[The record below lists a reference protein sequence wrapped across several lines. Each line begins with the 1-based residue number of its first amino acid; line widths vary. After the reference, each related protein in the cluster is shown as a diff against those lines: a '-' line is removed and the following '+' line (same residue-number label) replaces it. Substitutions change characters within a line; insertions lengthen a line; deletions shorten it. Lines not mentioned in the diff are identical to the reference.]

1 MKSGKELKIIAW
13 DASKPLPSTPIPYS
27 LYIVRDGVNFYIKPV
42 DNTGAYLSQSL
53 TGIGV
58 QSVTGDGVDNSDPN
72 NPVISFPIADD
83 IDDSTSINKF
93 ITQLLIDKLNGI
105 QAGAE
110 QNVNADW
117 NAISGDALI
126 LNKPNATSDFT
137 NDGEG
142 GDRFIEE
149 QELGTAAYQAIEYFA
164 TALQG
169 ALADTALQPG
179 DNISELVNDAG
190 YVTDSGVLSVT
201 GDGVDNTDPDN
212 PVLSF
217 PNASEVAVTPTG
229 NLTSTDTQSA
239 LEELQDDIDNITFT
253 PAGNDTEIQF
263 NNSGVFGASDGLTWN
278 GEYLNIVSKSLSSI
292 YRGITIETYTA
303 GTGRSAPLTAN
314 FSDSSTN
321 LTAGLSGIT
330 LNNLNTTSNNYCSF
344 NFGTYDTLSTVRV
357 FGNMAVQF
365 VNHSPTVGQADYV
378 FNLWSDTALT
388 ERMRLTG
395 DGNLTVGNDAVSSA
409 FVWDNTNTR
418 LGIGTSPSYPF
429 HLIDTT
435 ASSQYRLAE
444 FVGDRGTISLRSD
457 TTNDRMLFLIQHDG
471 SPVANRGVFSS
482 SITGETF
489 ARFNFDAY
497 GALGWGQGTVDV
509 DTNLFRDS
517 ANKLRTND
525 TFIVDGN
532 LGVGVTSPTRKLEV
546 NGLATITGNGTDS
559 LNFFNDFGTLTG
571 TYNIA
576 RFTRFSSG
584 AGNAGFFARYNA
596 TSGTVN
602 YTDLYAPGGI
612 DFSISTF
619 NGAAIQNIYID
630 ASEESVGIGTT
641 TPSEKLHVTGNVKSQ
656 GLCLSYRVVSTSQT
670 ISDSDYTI
678 DADTASIILTM
689 MPLISA
695 GNNQIFN
702 LSNSSG
708 GTITINTTS
717 SEDIYMPGG
726 KVTSVVLNDGESLT
740 LQKGSSYWRSL

>member
-217 PNASEVAVTPTG
+217 PNASEITVTPTG

-239 LEELQDDIDNITFT
+239 LEELQSDIDNFSQI
-253 PAGNDTEIQF
+253 AGNNGEIQF
-263 NNSGVFGASDGLTWN
+263 NDSGNFGA
-278 GEYLNIVSKSLSSI
+278 
-292 YRGITIETYTA
+292 
-303 GTGRSAPLTAN
+303 
-314 FSDSSTN
+314 
-321 LTAGLSGIT
+321 
-330 LNNLNTTSNNYCSF
+330 
-344 NFGTYDTLSTVRV
+344 
-357 FGNMAVQF
+357 
-365 VNHSPTVGQADYV
+365 
-378 FNLWSDTALT
+378 
-388 ERMRLTG
+388 
-395 DGNLTVGNDAVSSA
+395 SSA
-409 FVWDNTNTR
+409 FVWDNLNNR

-429 HLIDTT
+429 HLIDNT
-435 ASSQYRLAE
+435 ASNQYRLAE
-444 FVGDRGTISLRSD
+444 ISGNRGTISFRSD
-457 TTNDRMLFLIQHDG
+457 TNHNRILMLLEHTT
-471 SPVANRGVFSS
+471 SPTAGRGVFSS

-497 GALGWGQGTVDV
+497 GTLNWGIGTVDT
-509 DTNLFRDS
+509 DTNLYRHS
-517 ANKLRTND
+517 ANTLKTDD
-525 TFIVDGN
+525 TFVAN
-532 LGVGVTSPTRKLEV
+532 
-546 NGLATITGNGTDS
+546 
-559 LNFFNDFGTLTG
+559 
-571 TYNIA
+571 
-576 RFTRFSSG
+576 
-584 AGNAGFFARYNA
+584 
-596 TSGTVN
+596 
-602 YTDLYAPGGI
+602 
-612 DFSISTF
+612 SI
-619 NGAAIQNIYID
+619 
-630 ASEESVGIGTT
+630 GIGTNSPISNFEMIKPSAIMRLT
-641 TPSEKLHVTGNVKSQ
+641 ATNTTGVGYSGANLYENSGALAASFVYGNPTASAFTNEFVIASRQADIPVKFYQGNITATDEKLELATDGNIYLKNGDVIVEDNVTATSFITNGGTASQIVRGDGSLTDGNIFTPS
-656 GLCLSYRVVSTSQT
+656 YRSVAVNTNILPT
-670 ISDSDYTI
+670 DYTVDGTTVGI
-678 DADTASIILTM
+678 VFTLMDLASL
-689 MPLISA
+689 S
-695 GNNQIFN
+695 NNQIFN

-708 GTITINTTS
+708 GNITINTTS
-717 SEDIYMPGG
+717 SQNIYMPGG
-726 KVTSVVLNDGESLT
+726 TVTSVVLSDGESLT
-740 LQKGSSYWRSL
+740 VQRTPSYWRSI

>member
-149 QELGTAAYQAIEYFA
+149 QELGTAAYQALEYFA

-239 LEELQDDIDNITFT
+239 LEELQSDIDNFSQI
-253 PAGNDTEIQF
+253 AGNNGEIQF
-263 NNSGVFGASDGLTWN
+263 NDSGNFGA
-278 GEYLNIVSKSLSSI
+278 
-292 YRGITIETYTA
+292 
-303 GTGRSAPLTAN
+303 
-314 FSDSSTN
+314 
-321 LTAGLSGIT
+321 
-330 LNNLNTTSNNYCSF
+330 
-344 NFGTYDTLSTVRV
+344 
-357 FGNMAVQF
+357 
-365 VNHSPTVGQADYV
+365 
-378 FNLWSDTALT
+378 
-388 ERMRLTG
+388 
-395 DGNLTVGNDAVSSA
+395 SSA
-409 FVWDNTNTR
+409 FVWDNLNNR

-429 HLIDTT
+429 HLIDNT
-435 ASSQYRLAE
+435 ASNQYRLAE

-497 GALGWGQGTVDV
+497 GTLNWGIGTVDT
-509 DTNLFRDS
+509 DTNLYRHS